1 MSLPSGYKRLEYIKS
16 SGTQYIDTGVSTP
29 SGMRIQCEVD
39 ITSYNSSLNMLFGSH
54 DTDAPYY
61 RNYLAVTNGG
71 KWEIGAYN
79 PANFGVASIGT
90 KYKIDVCTIRGSI
103 FCKINGVDQGVS
115 TALDNNIATRS
126 ARNVYLFGLNY
137 TGGLLPASMRLYE
150 LTMYLDADA
159 ATPVRHFIPCK
170 NSAGVIGLWD
180 DTNSVFYQ
188 NSGSGTFT
196 AGPEVKGTN
205 KALID
210 GTAYDA
216 KAGKCLVGGTAYAI
230 KKGRALIDGTGYDI
244 DFDNVI
250 NITWY
255 MNTYPLTGATSSA
268 KTYSI
273 PFTSAGMDFESLDV
287 STTSIY
293 YNKSDGKI
301 AAFLFSSWNSQDYRT
316 IIFHE
321 EPTGDLLTW
330 LETNGTRQ

>member
-1 MSLPSGYKRLEYIKS
+1 MSLPSGYRKLEYIQS
-16 SGTQYIDTGVSTP
+16 TGTQYIDTGVSAP

-54 DTDAPYY
+54 DTDSPYY

-79 PANFGVASIGT
+79 PANFGSVSAGT

-115 TALDNNIATRS
+115 TALDNNIGTRS
-126 ARNVYLFGLNY
+126 ARNIYLFGLNY
-137 TGGLLPASMRLYE
+137 TGGLLPANMRLYE

-159 ATPVRHFIPCK
+159 ATPVGHFIPCK
-170 NSAGVIGLWD
+170 NASGVIGLWD

-188 NSGSGTFT
+188 NAGSGTFT
-196 AGPEVKGTN
+196 AGQEVKGTN

-230 KKGRALIDGTGYDI
+230 KKGRTLINGTGYDLKLGGST
-244 DFDNVI
+244 
-250 NITWY
+250 TWY
-255 MNTYPLTGATSSA
+255 LNDKLPNAAFRQTAGFTSNGTHFSEIYMLTGMGETLVYSYVTGDVRPY
-268 KTYSI
+268 TYGAWTK
-273 PFTSAGMDFESLDV
+273 PE
-287 STTSIY
+287 
-293 YNKSDGKI
+293 
-301 AAFLFSSWNSQDYRT
+301 YRT
-316 IIFHE
+316 IVFDE

-330 LETNGTRQ
+330 LQANGTQI